1 MASMIRIPTEKQG
14 QTGMGQGGWTC
25 WEFERAIGEPVT
37 ISLRRAIPLDVDL
50 HVVGTVDDGWALVD
64 PASPDEA
71 IMEARRWDPTF
82 PTTDPITIA
91 EAESAK
97 NLHAVHEHPAPHCLS
112 CGVGERTLGV
122 HAGPLPDGRWATPL
136 RFPEWSLVDGEV
148 DEGLVWMAIDCASG
162 WYTSDSGSNPGRGLT
177 VQFAVQIDGP
187 LDPNGD
193 YALVAWHGDH
203 LPDWDGRKRGAAAA
217 LFDRDGVCVA
227 RSASYWVRPRA
238 EAS

>member
-1 MASMIRIPTEKQG
+1 MRRSP
-14 QTGMGQGGWTC
+14 GGV
-25 WEFERAIGEPVT
+25 AVP
-37 ISLRRAIPLDVDL
+37 LRSVRLETREDVVQD
-50 HVVGTVDDGWALVD
+50 
-64 PASPDEA
+64 
-71 IMEARRWDPTF
+71 ARRGLRV
-82 PTTDPITIA
+82 A
-91 EAESAK
+91 R
-97 NLHAVHEHPAPHCLS
+97 
-112 CGVGERTLGV
+112 ERTLGV